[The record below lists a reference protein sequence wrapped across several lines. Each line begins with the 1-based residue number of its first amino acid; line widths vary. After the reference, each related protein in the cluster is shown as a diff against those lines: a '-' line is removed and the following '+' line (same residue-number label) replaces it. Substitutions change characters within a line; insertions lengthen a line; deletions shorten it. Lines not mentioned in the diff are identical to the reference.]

1 MARFIL
7 TIDGDELD
15 GSSTHVLS
23 KEDALRILAHGA
35 RRFQTQDPNVII
47 ARLADNALG
56 NLIADAVAD
65 EQNIAANS
73 AREAVA
79 PIVATPG

>member
-1 MARFIL
+1 MAKFIL

-15 GSSTHVLS
+15 GSASFELS

-47 ARLADNALG
+47 ARFADNALG

-65 EQNIAANS
+65 EQNIAAAA
-73 AREAVA
+73 ARETVK
-79 PIVATPG
+79 PIVVTPE